1 MSTRDDDDPRAEW
14 RRRALLRWLAQRGAA
29 LAALAGSARAAAQ
42 VFGNA
47 PRRLVNE
54 SVFRVSGDTS
64 VNGQPVTRATRI
76 GAGDLLRTGRDSE
89 LVFVVGSAAMLMRAD
104 TQVQLQGA
112 SASGQPTTV
121 VVPSGK
127 LLAVFAPGQRAVQTA
142 TAVVRISGTGVY
154 VESNPQ
160 ETYFCTCYGKAE
172 VVATADTTS
181 REQVI
186 SRHHDKPLYIAAG
199 QAAGRAIR
207 RAPFI
212 NHTDD
217 ELALI
222 EALVGR
228 APPWAL
234 GVDRYDR
241 RRPADE
247 YNR

>member
-1 MSTRDDDDPRAEW
+1 MATSLDDDPRDEW
-14 RRRALLRWLAQRGAA
+14 RRRALLRWLAQRGAW
-29 LAALAGSARAAAQ
+29 LAALASPGAAAQ
-42 VFGNA
+42 VFGSA
-47 PRRLVNE
+47 PRRLVGE
-54 SVFRVSGDTS
+54 SVFRASGDAS
-64 VNGQPVTRATRI
+64 ANGQAVTRATRI
-76 GAGDLLRTGRDSE
+76 GAGDQLRTGRDSE

-121 VVPSGK
+121 LVPSGK

-142 TAVVRISGTGVY
+142 TAAVRISGTGVY
-154 VESNPQ
+154 VEANPQ
-160 ETYFCTCYGKAE
+160 ETYFCTCYGRAE
-172 VVATADTTS
+172 VVATADPSS
-181 REQVI
+181 REQVV
-186 SRHHDKPLYIAAG
+186 SRHHDKPLYIVAG

-212 NHTDD
+212 NHADD